1 MKKQFIILI
10 SFLSLALLAQS
21 CYNYRLTGTEIKDK
35 ANESLPREQD
45 LSVVN
50 LRIKQIDTVILEYN
64 KNSVQIKVSL
74 AVHKSILGINVEKN
88 GTITFSGSPLILHDT
103 IFFSNIKVNEFNF
116 FGDMWGVETTVSNF
130 IVDKYFRQVPL
141 YNLSGIEKCLLQN
154 VYVNDDNKLVIRIG
168 LF

>member
-1 MKKQFIILI
+1 MKSKSIL
-10 SFLSLALLAQS
+10 LCLLMALTLMAQS
-21 CYNYRLTGTEIKDK
+21 CYNYRLTNSEIKDK

-74 AVHKSILGINVEKN
+74 AVYKSILGLQVEKN

-103 IFFSNIKVNEFNF
+103 IFFSNIKVDDFNF
-116 FGDMWGVETTVSNF
+116 FGDVWGVETAVSNY
-130 IVDKYFRQVPL
+130 IVNKYFRQVPL
-141 YNLSGIEKCLLQN
+141 YNLTGIEKCLLQN
-154 VYVNDDNKLVIRIG
+154 VYVNGDNKLVIRIG